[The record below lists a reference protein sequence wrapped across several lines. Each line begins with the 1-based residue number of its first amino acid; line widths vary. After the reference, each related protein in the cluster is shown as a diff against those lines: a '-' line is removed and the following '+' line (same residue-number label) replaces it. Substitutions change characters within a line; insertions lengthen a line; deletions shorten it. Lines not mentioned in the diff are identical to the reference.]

1 MIVRRAS
8 PLDMSAI
15 LNMLGE
21 MHENTTLPTP
31 PINSEKL
38 VAKVNEVIHR
48 GVVFVALN
56 DENEL
61 LGSVGGTVGQ
71 DWWSDKPFLADCWF
85 YVSPKHRNGSAALKL
100 IKNFIQSA
108 NDAKLPV
115 RLGHIFSGDLERK
128 DKFFE
133 RLGMT
138 KAGSVFV
145 EA

>member
-1 MIVRRAS
+1 MEVRRSS

-15 LNMLGE
+15 LNMLAE

-48 GVVFVALN
+48 GVVFVAVG
-56 DENEL
+56 EKGEL
-61 LGSVGGTVGQ
+61 LGSVGGTVNQ
-71 DWWSDKPFLADCWF
+71 DWWSDQPFLADCWF
-85 YVSPKHRNGSAALKL
+85 YVSPQHRKGTAALNL
-100 IKNFIQSA
+100 IKNFIEA
-108 NDAKLPV
+108 AKNAKLPV

-133 RLGMT
+133 KLGMT

>member
-1 MIVRRAS
+1 MEIRRAG
-8 PLDMSAI
+8 PLDLGALI
-15 LNMLGE
+15 EMLAE
-21 MHENTTLPTP
+21 MHNNVELPTP
-31 PINSEKL
+31 PIKSEKL
-38 VAKVNEVIHR
+38 INKVNETIHR
-48 GVVFVALN
+48 GVVFVAL
-56 DENEL
+56 DEKMNL
-61 LGSVGGTVGQ
+61 MGSVGGMVGQ
-71 DWWSDKPFLADCWF
+71 DWWSDQPYLADLWF
-85 YVSPKHRNGSAALKL
+85 YVSPKHRKGTTALKL
-100 IKNFIQSA
+100 IKNFIEVA

>member
-1 MIVRRAS
+1 M
-8 PLDMSAI
+8 
-15 LNMLGE
+15 
-21 MHENTTLPTP
+21 
-31 PINSEKL
+31 
-38 VAKVNEVIHR
+38 AKVNEVIHR
-48 GVVFVALN
+48 GVVFVAL
-56 DENEL
+56 DKENKIV
-61 LGSVGGTVGQ
+61 GSVGGMVGT
-71 DWWSDKPFLADCWF
+71 DWWSDQPFLADCWF
-85 YVSPKHRNGSAALKL
+85 YVTPDHRKGSSVSLEL
-100 IKNFIQSA
+100 IKNFIKSA

>member
-1 MIVRRAS
+1 MEIRRAS
-8 PLDMSAI
+8 PFDITAI
-15 LNMLGE
+15 LGMLLE
-21 MHENTTLPTP
+21 MHQGTELETP
-31 PINSEKL
+31 KINSEKM

-48 GVVFVALN
+48 GVVFVAL
-56 DENEL
+56 DEKNNL
-61 LGSVGGTVGQ
+61 IGSVGGMVGQ
-71 DWWSDKPFLADCWF
+71 DWWSEEKFLADNWF
-85 YVSPKHRNGSAALKL
+85 YVSPDHRKTPAALNL
-100 IKNFIQSA
+100 IKNFIKSA

-133 RLGMT
+133 KLGMT